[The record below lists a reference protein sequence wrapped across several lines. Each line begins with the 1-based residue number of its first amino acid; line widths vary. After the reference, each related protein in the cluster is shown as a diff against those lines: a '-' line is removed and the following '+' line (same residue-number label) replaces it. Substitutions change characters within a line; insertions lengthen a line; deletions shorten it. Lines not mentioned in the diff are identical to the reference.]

1 MNNDFIKFACSQ
13 NNITKSKI
21 ERYNNMLTD
30 SYIEPTII
38 EKSQHNMAAMSVFSK
53 LFTERILFLG
63 TEIDSDV
70 ANIINSQLLYLAM
83 TDPQAP
89 ITLYINTPGGSV
101 YDAMSIYDTMQ
112 FITCPVE
119 TTCLGTAASMG
130 SVLLSGGEKGRRSA
144 LPHSQILLH
153 SPSGGTGRV
162 TAPDMRIAA
171 KEMEK
176 CENMLYTVLSENTGK
191 DFEYIKK
198 VCDRDY
204 WLTPEE
210 AINEGVIDF
219 IIGK

>member
-1 MNNDFIKFACSQ
+1 MNNEINNDFIKFACGK
-13 NNITKSKI
+13 NNITNSKL

-89 ITLYINTPGGSV
+89 IKLYINTPGGSV
-101 YDAMSIYDTMQ
+101 YDGMSIYDTMQ

-130 SVLLSGGEKGRRSA
+130 EGYELFAIAGCTIGGVSV
-144 LPHSQILLH
+144 
-153 SPSGGTGRV
+153 SGGTG
-162 TAPDMRIAA
+162 
-171 KEMEK
+171 
-176 CENMLYTVLSENTGK
+176 
-191 DFEYIKK
+191 K
-198 VCDRDY
+198 VSG
-204 WLTPEE
+204 TS
-210 AINEGVIDF
+210 
-219 IIGK
+219 